1 MSTKN
6 DKDGSRTASMSAND
20 EQVLTTVGMA
30 AKKLGIEAMYR
41 QKSPTPA
48 KVYYSTEKSAW
59 IAEVF
64 RVRFAR
70 PDLCEVVK
78 VARSH
83 VLRSVE
89 GLGGYCEGG
98 LEQFLLD
105 NPGVITATLLAVL
118 DLEAQHHEAHAAE
131 ARFNADLAKG
141 NLC

>member
-6 DKDGSRTASMSAND
+6 DKDAARPSAED
-20 EQVLTTVGMA
+20 EDVLQTIGMA
-30 AKKLGIEAMYR
+30 ARKLGIEAMHR
-41 QKSPTPA
+41 QQSDAPA

-59 IAEVF
+59 IAEVW

-70 PDLCEVVK
+70 ADLCDVVK
-78 VARSH
+78 VARGH

-89 GLGGYCEGG
+89 GLGSYCEGG

-118 DLEAQHHEAHAAE
+118 DLEAQHIEAHAAT
-131 ARFNADLAKG
+131 ARFNADLKKG